1 MNIRKGEATQNR
13 TRSYLS
19 NIIISHSPQYIKEY
33 ICETRRTKDGF
44 RLCNTRGFFRNDLEF
59 QDTFPNLH
67 KHLLFVL
74 VDINGEYN
82 HVINKYVNIYKGRE
96 KFKKFT
102 KEFRSKKRAFHW
114 DYPFDD
120 PFTGNLHCFVFDME
134 QYGVPVKDWSRAL
147 DKFDEG
153 KYSEIFTK
161 KELSG
166 LKGISKTSNLW
177 KTLIGDTSNRE
188 ILKQRIK
195 NQFGT
200 ILKDTDLEKHT
211 ELDIK
216 PIPRFEV
223 LHWEKFNTKKIF

>member
-1 MNIRKGEATQNR
+1 MLIKNPVTNR

-19 NIIISHSPQYIKEY
+19 NIIISHSPQYIKQY
-33 ICETRRTKDGF
+33 ICETRRTKDGY
-44 RLCNTRGFFRNDLEF
+44 RLCNTRGFFRGDLEF

-82 HVINKYVNIYKGRE
+82 ELIQKHVNIYKGRE

-120 PFTGNLHCFVFDME
+120 PFTGTLHCFVFDMT
-134 QYGVPVKDWSRAL
+134 QYGVPVKDWSKAL
-147 DKFDEG
+147 DEFDEG
-153 KYSEIFTK
+153 NYSKMFTK
-161 KELSG
+161 KELEG
-166 LKGISKTSNLW
+166 LKGINKESNLW
-177 KTLIGDTSNRE
+177 KTLTGNSDKE

-195 NQFGT
+195 DQFGT
-200 ILKDTDLEKHT
+200 VLTREELKSYS

-216 PIPRFEV
+216 PIPKFEM
-223 LHWEKFNTKKIF
+223 LNWAKFNEKKYQD